1 MLNIRFVTL
10 AATFAVSL
18 FPAATA
24 AANPV
29 GTQQQLTTFSPVSGG
44 TTCGGPSLAYSASS
58 AKTLAVWI
66 ENVAVSGSAP
76 NGGIVRA
83 AFMNGDAALSS
94 APVDISITLPSS
106 EFYGCKPPSV
116 TAGPAGTWL
125 VLWPANSN
133 LAIYGQV
140 LDASGNRSGPN
151 LTISSNTNYS
161 YIQTVSAAWS
171 PPDNRYLV
179 SWKASV
185 SNPFPGAANYQQVAG
200 RFVDSS
206 GAGLGNDFLV
216 TDTADGIESSQD
228 LAYGNGRWISV
239 AATSGNQRSIGQV
252 VTTAGPQGSIFDIS
266 TTGSPPANIAPSIAY
281 NSATQQFAVA
291 YWLRFLPQTHF
302 LRLLDSNGAPIGSDT
317 NLGPLGSRPR
327 IASAGARGYL
337 VVAHSPAG
345 TIGRVS
351 GLRIL
356 ADGTPDGSAQEMS
369 DAAPF
374 EAWRPSVAYDASQ
387 GRFLV
392 AFAGNIESA
401 TNYYAR
407 AWFVTTPPVALTV
420 TREGT
425 GSGTV
430 ASSPAGID
438 CGATCTFDF
447 DSGAS
452 VTLTAT
458 PASGS
463 SFTGWSG
470 SGCSGTSTCT
480 VTMSEAR
487 AVTAEFTVVPPGQ
500 FDLAVSKSGTGA
512 GTVTSSPAGINCGA
526 DCSETL
532 VDGTSVTLTA
542 TPAAGSSFAGWS
554 GSGCSGTSTCTV
566 VMSEARAVTAEFTA
580 APPPP
585 PPPPPPKPSNVFP
598 TPKVKAGASALAS
611 RVHVPGPGTLTQRVT
626 RSSNLAAVLTVC
638 KTSGKATKAGWV
650 KLTCKLNAATRKAL
664 RQRSLRV
671 SVKTTFTP
679 TGGLPASKTQTVTLK
694 SQRPPPYTG

>member
-24 AANPV
+24 AAGPV
-29 GTQQQLTTFSPVSGG
+29 GTQQQLTTFSPVSDG
-44 TTCGGPSLAYSASS
+44 TYCSGPSLAYSASS

-66 ENVAVSGSAP
+66 ENVAVSDSAP
-76 NGGIVRA
+76 SGGIVRA

-94 APVDISITLPSS
+94 TPVDVSITLPSS
-106 EFYGCKPPSV
+106 AFFRCWLPYV
-116 TAGPAGTWL
+116 AAGPAGTWL
-125 VLWPANSN
+125 VVWPAPDNP
-133 LAIYGQV
+133 AIYGQV

-151 LTISSNTNYS
+151 LTISSNTNYGD
-161 YIQTVSAAWS
+161 IETVSAAWS
-171 PPDNRYLV
+171 PQDNRYLV
-179 SWKASV
+179 SWKANV
-185 SNPFPGAANYQQVAG
+185 SNPFSGAANGQQVAG

-216 TDTADGIESSQD
+216 TDTADGINNSQD

-239 AATSGNQRSIGQV
+239 AATNSNRRSIGQV

-266 TTGSPPANIAPSIAY
+266 TTGSTPENIAPSIAY

-291 YWLRFLPQTHF
+291 YRRQSSPQTHF
-302 LRLLDSNGAPIGSDT
+302 LRLLDSNGVPIGSDT
-317 NLGPLGSRPR
+317 DLGSSGSRPR
-327 IASAGARGYL
+327 IASAEAHGYL
-337 VVAHSPAG
+337 VVAHRPAG
-345 TIGRVS
+345 GIIGPVS

-356 ADGTPDGSAQEMS
+356 ADGTPDGSAQVMS

-374 EAWRPSVAYDASQ
+374 AAWRPSVAYDPSQ

-487 AVTAEFTVVPPGQ
+487 AVTAQFAVVPPGQ
-500 FDLAVSKSGTGA
+500 FNLMVSKSGTGG
-512 GTVTSSPAGINCGA
+512 GTVSSSPAGIDCGS

-532 VDGTSVTLTA
+532 LDGTSVTLTA
-542 TPAAGSSFAGWS
+542 SPAAGSSFTGWS

-566 VMSEARAVTAEFTA
+566 VMSEARAVTAQFTA
-580 APPPP
+580 NA
-585 PPPPPPKPSNVFP
+585 PPPKPSNVFP

-611 RVHVPGPGTLTQRVT
+611 RVHVPGPGTITQRVT

-679 TGGLPASKTQTVTLK
+679 TGGLPASKTQAVTLK

>member
-24 AANPV
+24 AADPV
-29 GTQQQLTTFSPVSGG
+29 GTQQQLTTFSPVSGDSE
-44 TTCGGPSLAYSASS
+44 CSGPSLAYSASS
-58 AKTLAVWI
+58 EKTLAVWI
-66 ENVAVSGSAP
+66 ENVAVSESAP

-94 APVDISITLPSS
+94 TPVDVSITLPSS
-106 EFYGCKPPSV
+106 SFSNCDPPYV
-116 TAGPAGTWL
+116 AAGPAGTWL
-125 VLWPANSN
+125 VVWPGNSD

-151 LTISSNTNYS
+151 LTISSNTNYDD
-161 YIQTVSAAWS
+161 IETVSAAWS
-171 PPDNRYLV
+171 PQDNRYLV
-179 SWKASV
+179 SWKAYV
-185 SNPFPGAANYQQVAG
+185 SNPFPGAANEQQVAG

-206 GAGLGNDFLV
+206 GAGLGSDFLV
-216 TDTADGIESSQD
+216 TDTADGADNSQD
-228 LAYGNGRWISV
+228 LAYGNGRWILV
-239 AATSGNQRSIGQV
+239 AATYSNRRSIGRI

-266 TTGSPPANIAPSIAY
+266 TTGSTPANMAPSIAY

-291 YWLRFLPQTHF
+291 YRLRSSPHTHF

-317 NLGPLGSRPR
+317 DLGSSGSRPR
-327 IASAGARGYL
+327 IASAGAHGYL
-337 VVAHSPAG
+337 VVAHGPEAQ
-345 TIGRVS
+345 TIGPVS

-356 ADGTPDGSAQEMS
+356 ADGTPDGSAQVMS

-374 EAWRPSVAYDASQ
+374 TAWRPSVVYDASQ

-392 AFAGNIESA
+392 AFAGNNGSA

-407 AWFVTTPPVALTV
+407 AWFVTNPPVALTI

-447 DSGAS
+447 DSGTS

-487 AVTAEFTVVPPGQ
+487 AVSAEFAVVPPGQ

-542 TPAAGSSFAGWS
+542 SPAAGSSFTAWS

-566 VMSEARAVTAEFTA
+566 VMSEARAVTAQFTA
-580 APPPP
+580 NA
-585 PPPPPPKPSNVFP
+585 PPPKPSNVFP
-598 TPKVKAGASALAS
+598 TPKVKAGGSALS
-611 RVHVPGPGTLTQRVT
+611 SSVRVPGPGTITQRVT
-626 RSSNLAAVLTVC
+626 RGRLTAAVLTVC

-650 KLTCKLNAATRKAL
+650 KLTCKLSAATRAAL

-679 TGGLPASKTQTVTLK
+679 TGGLAASKTQVVTLK